1 MRRAIRALLARPGFS
16 AVAVVTLA
24 LGLGANAAI
33 FSLTRTVLLRPLPYR
48 DADRLVQVGE
58 ASPARAESYSGVVPA
73 NYVEWRERVTAFED
87 TAAWRFM
94 YFTISGHGDRPL
106 RAMGVLGEPAFF
118 PLLGIAPQPGRQFA
132 PDEGRAGRNNV
143 VLLGRGFWRREF
155 GADPAAVGRTLVVDG
170 TPCTIV
176 GVLPESFKF
185 FHVLNRELDVW
196 RPFMVD
202 PADREHSVTVYARL
216 RPGASLESARAEL
229 AAALAA
235 LPAEPFRDGWT
246 ATAELLSARFTANQ
260 RPILRAL
267 EIAVALVM
275 CIAAA
280 NISNLLLAAAAGR
293 RKDVAVRVALGATR
307 WQLAT
312 ELGRETLLLGAAG
325 AAVGLTLAVWIV
337 DVLNTSISYQDINR
351 LEPFRVDLFVVAFT
365 LALAG
370 LSATIFA
377 LLPARRVASADVVN
391 PLKDSSPGSTTGVG
405 NRRLRAALVVGELAL
420 SIVLLTSALQL
431 TGRAL
436 SLNAMDRGVDV
447 DRVMTAQLALNAP
460 HYADATRLTQFAD
473 AVLARLTAADEIVSA
488 SLVNYPPLSAIG
500 TSFPIAVEGRA
511 DVPGREPRALCWIVA
526 PRYFETVGIPLL
538 AGRDFAPGDTRDRL
552 GVAVVTQRLAQRFWG
567 RPDVLGERLTVL
579 FPQSDAFWIPRAIR
593 RQLTIVGVVG
603 EVREDG
609 IGEPGAADP
618 QMYVPYSQ
626 SPTRILTIVARVHGQ
641 PAAAAPLVREAVRAV
656 DPDQP
661 TFDERTLDDV
671 RNDTFARSREIAW
684 LIGAFA
690 ALALA
695 LSAIGVYGVV
705 AYLTA
710 ARRREIGIRMALGA
724 TRRDVVGMVLGD
736 TLKLTTMG
744 LAIGCIATPIASR
757 LASASVVGLSAWNPL
772 ALAAVAAA
780 LAGVCV
786 AAAAIPAYRAA
797 RGGLEL
803 STTICHGSTS

>member
-1 MRRAIRALLARPGFS
+1 
-16 AVAVVTLA
+16 
-24 LGLGANAAI
+24 
-33 FSLTRTVLLRPLPYR
+33 
-48 DADRLVQVGE
+48 
-58 ASPARAESYSGVVPA
+58 
-73 NYVEWRERVTAFED
+73 
-87 TAAWRFM
+87 
-94 YFTISGHGDRPL
+94 
-106 RAMGVLGEPAFF
+106 
-118 PLLGIAPQPGRQFA
+118 
-132 PDEGRAGRNNV
+132 
-143 VLLGRGFWRREF
+143 
-155 GADPAAVGRTLVVDG
+155 
-170 TPCTIV
+170 
-176 GVLPESFKF
+176 
-185 FHVLNRELDVW
+185 
-196 RPFMVD
+196 
-202 PADREHSVTVYARL
+202 
-216 RPGASLESARAEL
+216 
-229 AAALAA
+229 
-235 LPAEPFRDGWT
+235 
-246 ATAELLSARFTANQ
+246 
-260 RPILRAL
+260 
-267 EIAVALVM
+267 
-275 CIAAA
+275 
-280 NISNLLLAAAAGR
+280 
-293 RKDVAVRVALGATR
+293 
-307 WQLAT
+307 
-312 ELGRETLLLGAAG
+312 
-325 AAVGLTLAVWIV
+325 
-337 DVLNTSISYQDINR
+337 
-351 LEPFRVDLFVVAFT
+351 VDLFVVAFT

-370 LSATIFA
+370 VSAAIFA

-391 PLKDSSPGSTTGVG
+391 ALKDSSPGSTTGVG

-436 SLNAMDRGVDV
+436 SLNAMDHGVDV
-447 DRVMTAQLALNAP
+447 DRVMTAQMALNAP

-538 AGRDFAPGDTRDRL
+538 AGRDFAPVDTRDRL
-552 GVAVVTQRLAQRFWG
+552 GVAVVTRRLAQRFWG

-593 RQLTIVGVVG
+593 RPLTIVGVVG

-772 ALAAVAAA
+772 AFAAVAAA